1 LNINIKNILVS
12 FITFL
17 LLLAWWSS
25 LTIGLSTDEYFH
37 HINGLVRFEYLK
49 TFGEFKDYKF
59 RNNEFY
65 PGLYDTFTYAIG
77 QIILSISKEF
87 YSNNIDFTMHL
98 VNISFSSL
106 SILGLYLFT
115 KKIFSIN
122 IAILTSL
129 LTLLNPFFFGHMGMN
144 SKDLIIFFSLIWFCY
159 YFYLY
164 CTEDEK
170 ILKNLVL
177 SSVFIGF
184 GCGVRLTFVVIIL
197 PVIICGLIFLFKK
210 YNLNFKYLIK
220 RLLFHSLIAIII
232 SLFFIIL
239 CWPHMIQE
247 IKNDNFINFFSLI
260 IKNTINWND
269 GPKVGLMNDQL
280 YEVFN
285 TPKTYFLS
293 VVMYRLPFY
302 FSLLVITSYLLIFT
316 KRLYIKNKIKDF
328 YKKFLIINIIGFFPI
343 LLALILSV
351 NIYDNLR
358 LFLFVIPFISLIA
371 AFSIDHFLHNFNSS
385 FNSKIFLTIIII
397 LFSLFFYRF
406 ILLTP
411 YQYAYVNYS
420 NLNFKDSNEKWE
432 HDYWGASYKELVFKI
447 KKKYSKKELKNFKI
461 TLCSN
466 NRTLSYYLS
475 KELGI
480 RKVYTSKQD
489 EIEANHVILINRAT
503 LDIFHP
509 KIWPNV
515 KHMVSEKGVLELE
528 DLEKLVRFPGV
539 KKTCFQQYKGTDEIV
554 VSRNGVILSKLK
566 KLNN

>member
-1 LNINIKNILVS
+1 LIINIKNILVS
-12 FITFL
+12 FIAFL

-25 LTIGLSTDEYFH
+25 LTIGLSSDEYFH

-65 PGLYDTFTYAIG
+65 PGLYDTFTYTIG
-77 QIILSISKEF
+77 QIILLINKEF

-106 SILGLYLFT
+106 SIFGLYLFT
-115 KKIFSIN
+115 KKIFNVN

-170 ILKNLVL
+170 IIKNLLL

-184 GCGVRLTFVVIIL
+184 GCGVRLTFVVIIF

-220 RLLFHSLIAIII
+220 RLFLHSLVAIVI

-239 CWPHMIQE
+239 CWPHMIEE
-247 IKNDNFINFFSLI
+247 IRNDNFINFFSLI
-260 IKNTINWND
+260 VKNTINWND
-269 GPKVGLMNDQL
+269 GPKIGLMNNQL

-293 VVMYRLPFY
+293 IVMYRLPFY
-302 FSLLVITSYLLIFT
+302 FSLLVIASYLLIFT
-316 KRLYIKNKIKDF
+316 KKLYIKTKIKDF

-343 LLALILSV
+343 ILAFILSV

-358 LFLFVIPFISLIA
+358 LFLFVIPFISLIS
-371 AFSIDHFLHNFNSS
+371 AFSIDHFLHNFKSS

-397 LFSLFFYRF
+397 LFSLSFYRF

-411 YQYAYVNYS
+411 YQYGYVNYS
-420 NLNFKDSNEKWE
+420 HLNYKDSNEKWE

-447 KKKYSKKELKNFKI
+447 KKKYSKEELKNFKI
-461 TLCSN
+461 TGCPVT
-466 NRTLSYYLS
+466 RTLLYYLS

-480 RKVYTSKQD
+480 KKAYTTKQE
-489 EIEANHVILINRAT
+489 EIEANYVILINRAT
-503 LDIFHP
+503 LDLFNP

-515 KHMVSEKGVLELE
+515 NHMVNEKGVLELRY
-528 DLEKLVRFPGV
+528 LEKLVRFPGV
-539 KKTCFQQYKGTDEIV
+539 QKTCFQKYKGTDEIV
-554 VSRNGVILSKLK
+554 VSRNGVIISTLRKLDK
-566 KLNN
+566 